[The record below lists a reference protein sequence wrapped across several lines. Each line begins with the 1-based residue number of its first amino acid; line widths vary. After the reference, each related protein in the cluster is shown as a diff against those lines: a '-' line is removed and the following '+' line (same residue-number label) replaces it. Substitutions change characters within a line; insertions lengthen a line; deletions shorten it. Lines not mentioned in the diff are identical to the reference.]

1 MTTNRGRITLAGQM
15 LADAWISDT
24 TIDAMPETLFPRN
37 VEDAIAIQDETAR
50 LIGEEIVGWK
60 VGGAPGPMVGRIYA
74 SRRHASAAK
83 LPLRQFPSSRI
94 ECEIGFRLLHDLPA
108 RSQAYGRDEVLR
120 TAVLAFTIEFTGSR
134 FTNGKH
140 TPDTDKE
147 LLAIVA
153 DNAAG
158 AGLVTGPEVVDWRH
172 LSLLDIPVVLRI
184 NGRPPSPPNPREKR
198 TDPAE
203 ILVWLAN
210 DLSRRAIGLRAG
222 QWVTTGSTTVPGPFE
237 PGDSAVVSYGDFG
250 QIAVSL
256 AAS

>member
-15 LADAWISDT
+15 LADAWNSDT

-50 LIGEEIVGWK
+50 LIGEKIVGWK

-74 SRRHASAAK
+74 SRLYASSAT
-83 LPLRQFPSSRI
+83 LPLRRFPSSRI
-94 ECEIGFRLLHDLPA
+94 ECEIGFRLTQDLPA
-108 RSQAYGRDEVLR
+108 RPQTYGRDEVCSA
-120 TAVLAFTIEFTGSR
+120 AVLAFTIEFTGSR

-147 LLAIVA
+147 LRAIVA

-158 AGLVTGPEVVDWRH
+158 AGLVTGPEVADWRR
-172 LSLLDIPVVLRI
+172 LSLLDIPVTLRI
-184 NGRPPSPPNPREKR
+184 NGRPPAPPNPREKR

-210 DLSRRAIGLRAG
+210 DLSRRSIGLRAG
-222 QWVTTGSTTVPGPFE
+222 QWVTTGSTTVPGPFV

-250 QIAVSL
+250 QIVIAL